1 MPFKS
6 EAQRRFMWAKE
17 PAIAAKW
24 AHGQH
29 STSGKGKHHR
39 MPTDGALQRRLNKKG
54 K

>member
-17 PAIAAKW
+17 PAIAKKW

-29 STSGKGKHHR
+29 STSGKHHK
-39 MPTDGALQRRLNKKG
+39 MPTTGALQRRLNKKG